1 MKYKAIL
8 LGVNVAASLPVVIS
22 QSAEAQNATAK
33 STEDFIRAGMS
44 RQVSQPAPKL
54 VAMKPSFILQ
64 SASQVGGATEKF
76 SSAKA
81 VQTRQSLGAGGVKL
95 RPFVPGRKLPSRTE
109 LEAARMGHPSF
120 DESQSRL
127 AGTVEMGYGAAA
139 SDTYN
144 SQGYGSYS
152 QMDVARSTMRGKLQK
167 AAQIAGQF
175 ESKVRSRVVPGQKLV
190 SPGQVNQAVAPTG
203 SPLPPGPSEDEWT
216 EMAKSVGQKPGV
228 NAGGDIGGDSSEF
241 AELARQ
247 MKDMNGERAGAGNQS
262 FTAGPPPFPLSLIP
276 EASLKQFIGGKGGHA
291 SHGAPIAA
299 APSAP
304 MASASRPP
312 ASHFGSW
319 HGQSATPS
327 AHHSNLQPSG
337 FHSYLTAAN
346 SSRTSSAFKQYAPAQ
361 MRSGK
366 RQAPRLG
373 SKDKAVQY
381 QGQAAV
387 QKPATM
393 AVYGEYSSS
402 L

>member
-44 RQVSQPAPKL
+44 RQASQTPAPKL
-54 VAMKPSFILQ
+54 VAMKPSFVLQ
-64 SASQVGGATEKF
+64 SASQVGGASEKF

-81 VQTRQSLGAGGVKL
+81 VRTRQSLGSESVKL
-95 RPFVPGRKLPSRTE
+95 RPFVPGRKLPSRSE
-109 LEAARMGHPSF
+109 LEAARMGHPSL

-152 QMDVARSTMRGKLQK
+152 QMDVARTAMRGKLQK
-167 AAQIAGQF
+167 AAQFAGQF
-175 ESKVRSRVVPGQKLV
+175 ESKVRSRVLPGQKLV

-216 EMAKSVGQKPGV
+216 EMAKSVGQKQGV
-228 NAGGDIGGDSSEF
+228 ESSGDSSEF

-247 MKDMNGERAGAGNQS
+247 MKEMHGEKAAAGNPS
-262 FTAGPPPFPLSLIP
+262 FAAGPPPFPLSLIP
-276 EASLKQFIGGKGGHA
+276 EASLKQFIGGKGGH
-291 SHGAPIAA
+291 SAPTAA
-299 APSAP
+299 VAAAP

-337 FHSYLTAAN
+337 FHTYLTAAN

-381 QGQAAV
+381 QGQAAAP
-387 QKPATM
+387 KPATM

>member
-1 MKYKAIL
+1 
-8 LGVNVAASLPVVIS
+8 
-22 QSAEAQNATAK
+22 
-33 STEDFIRAGMS
+33 
-44 RQVSQPAPKL
+44 
-54 VAMKPSFILQ
+54 
-64 SASQVGGATEKF
+64 
-76 SSAKA
+76 
-81 VQTRQSLGAGGVKL
+81 
-95 RPFVPGRKLPSRTE
+95 
-109 LEAARMGHPSF
+109 
-120 DESQSRL
+120 
-127 AGTVEMGYGAAA
+127 
-139 SDTYN
+139 
-144 SQGYGSYS
+144 
-152 QMDVARSTMRGKLQK
+152 
-167 AAQIAGQF
+167 
-175 ESKVRSRVVPGQKLV
+175 
-190 SPGQVNQAVAPTG
+190 
-203 SPLPPGPSEDEWT
+203 
-216 EMAKSVGQKPGV
+216 
-228 NAGGDIGGDSSEF
+228 
-241 AELARQ
+241 
-247 MKDMNGERAGAGNQS
+247 
-262 FTAGPPPFPLSLIP
+262 
-276 EASLKQFIGGKGGHA
+276 
-291 SHGAPIAA
+291 
-299 APSAP
+299 